1 MKINASKPLHEPQ
14 RLVSGETSEG
24 VRPVFSVSYKRKIIC
39 PLVEDLKIKNNG
51 LTDEEISEG
60 YFMDVVL
67 GKCNIKKALQQRSE
81 AIRSEY
87 EAFDSIHRND
97 GVVGVSNSPSKL

>member
-24 VRPVFSVSYKRKIIC
+24 IHPVFNVSYKRKIIC
-39 PLVEDLKIKNNG
+39 PLVEGLKIKNNG

-87 EAFDSIHRND
+87 EAYNTMHDND
-97 GVVGVSNSPSKL
+97 GIIGVSNSPSRL